1 MAKIESRLAAQTLP
15 SSLKGRVEEEHGVK
29 EGKGEEKGDNIV
41 LMEKANGA
49 SLPEFTE
56 T

>member
-1 MAKIESRLAAQTLP
+1 MTKIEPRLAAQTLP
-15 SSLKGRVEEEHGVK
+15 NSLKGRVEDEHRAK
-29 EGKGEEKGDNIV
+29 EGKGEEKGGNIV
-41 LMEKANGA
+41 PMEKANGA

>member
-1 MAKIESRLAAQTLP
+1 MTKIEPSLAAQTLP
-15 SSLKGRVEEEHGVK
+15 NSLKGRVEEEHGVK
-29 EGKGEEKGDNIV
+29 GGKGEEKGGNIV
-41 LMEKANGA
+41 LMEKANRA